1 MEQQTTTPTYADGYK
16 AGYQDAKAFYTRRD
30 NHARTVARHWRAV
43 ADHPKGPRSI

>member
-30 NHARTVARHWRAV
+30 NHARTVARQTMKDVREAM
-43 ADHPKGPRSI
+43 GLNY